1 MSVDSEL
8 RSLIDLFD
16 DTDEAVVT
24 AVNERMFSRGV
35 SVIND
40 LTHQYNIEKSP
51 LVKEYIADR
60 IRFLSN
66 EFVLKSLE
74 KLVDSPYIDLERG
87 LFLISKLLNTDLDEI
102 YYEDVL
108 SILLEDIKKEIN
120 DRMTAMEKVEVFN
133 HIFYKRLLFKC
144 RDYPI
149 TRESTSNIISV
160 MSSRHGSPIPISII
174 YFLLARCAGVDIYPL
189 SFSGGFVP
197 AYVQKNKVL
206 FYVDVIKDGEIFS
219 EDKLRFFMEAQG
231 IDVENNTFEVRED
244 KVLLI
249 IYLESLSYIYLL
261 KKDTE
266 TGALISRA
274 LALFGDERFLERE
287 EEE

>member
-149 TRESTSNIISV
+149 TR
-160 MSSRHGSPIPISII
+160 
-174 YFLLARCAGVDIYPL
+174 
-189 SFSGGFVP
+189 
-197 AYVQKNKVL
+197 
-206 FYVDVIKDGEIFS
+206 
-219 EDKLRFFMEAQG
+219 
-231 IDVENNTFEVRED
+231 
-244 KVLLI
+244 
-249 IYLESLSYIYLL
+249 
-261 KKDTE
+261 
-266 TGALISRA
+266 
-274 LALFGDERFLERE
+274 
-287 EEE
+287 